1 MKTSSI
7 FIITFLFL
15 LFSFKN
21 AEAQSENNPLIN
33 KLVVVVH
40 VQEPFARD
48 KLSKEYTAD
57 AVKKINQVI
66 EEAEPEN
73 VIYAKSVHKV
83 LNITLKKI
91 YVDKIDIALDNRL
104 KIVNQNVFID
114 EGGDVFKSEELY
126 EFVKGKNINQIVIV
140 GRVAEGCITKT
151 TLGGKK
157 LGYEMFI
164 IPDAIIGQSKKSKL
178 KALNKLKEK
187 GAKELTINSDFSN

>member
-1 MKTSSI
+1 MKTNSI
-7 FIITFLFL
+7 FIVFLFL
-15 LFSFKN
+15 LFSIKSIN
-21 AEAQSENNPLIN
+21 AQSENNPLSDKI
-33 KLVVVVH
+33 VIVVH
-40 VQEPFARD
+40 VQEQFAKD
-48 KLSKEYTAD
+48 ELSKESTAD

-104 KIVNQNVFID
+104 RIVNQNVFID
-114 EGGDVFKSEELY
+114 EGGDVFKSDELY
-126 EFVKGKNINQIVIV
+126 EFVKGKNINQIVVV
-140 GRVAEGCITKT
+140 GRVAEGCITKSI
-151 TLGGKK
+151 LGGKK

-164 IPDAIIGQSKKSKL
+164 IPDAIIGKSKESKT

-187 GAKELTINSDFSN
+187 GAKELSINSEL